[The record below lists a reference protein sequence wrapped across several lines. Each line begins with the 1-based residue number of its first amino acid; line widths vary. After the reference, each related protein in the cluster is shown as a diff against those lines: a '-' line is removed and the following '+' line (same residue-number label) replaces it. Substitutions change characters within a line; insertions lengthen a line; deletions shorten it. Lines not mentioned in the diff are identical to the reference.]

1 MPRTGVTVIG
11 ARETEL
17 ALNGVAVD
25 LSQAAGGPIAEASI
39 ATAEELAGLLRA
51 AAAASGVPVAPRVAR
66 SVTVKQGR
74 RPTVSIGG
82 AQRVGAGGAPAFK
95 LAWGSEHGPAEG
107 ADVNHFA
114 VPRSSGY
121 WIKPAVDRL
130 KPAARGTFDLAVA
143 GSIRRHGL

>member
-1 MPRTGVTVIG
+1 MPRTGVTVYG

-25 LSQAAGGPIAEASI
+25 LSGAAGGPIAEASVS
-39 ATAEELAGLLRA
+39 TAEELAVLLRA
-51 AAAASGVPVAPRVAR
+51 AASSSGVPVAPLVAR

-82 AQRVGAGGAPAFK
+82 SQAVGRYGAPAYK
-95 LAWGSEHGPAEG
+95 LAWGSEHGPSAGAEI
-107 ADVNHFA
+107 NHFA
-114 VPRSSGY
+114 VPRSAGY

-130 KPAARGTFDLAVA
+130 KPAATGTFDLAVA

>member
-1 MPRTGVTVIG
+1 VPRTGVTVIG

-25 LSQAAGGPIAEASI
+25 LAGAGPIAEASI
-39 ATAEELAGLLRA
+39 ATAEELAALLRA
-51 AAAASGVPVAPRVAR
+51 SAAASGVPVAPRVAR

-114 VPRSSGY
+114 VPHGPGY
-121 WIKPAVDRL
+121 WIKPAVDRV
-130 KPAARGTFDLAVA
+130 KPQARETMDLAVA

>member
-1 MPRTGVTVIG
+1 MPRTGVTVVG

-25 LSQAAGGPIAEASI
+25 LAGAGGPVAEASI
-39 ATAEELAGLLRA
+39 ATAEELAALLRA
-51 AAAASGVPVAPRVAR
+51 SASASGVPVAPRVAR

-82 AQRVGAGGAPAFK
+82 SQAVGRGGAPAYK

-114 VPRSSGY
+114 VPRSAGY

-130 KPAARGTFDLAVA
+130 KPAARESFDLAVA